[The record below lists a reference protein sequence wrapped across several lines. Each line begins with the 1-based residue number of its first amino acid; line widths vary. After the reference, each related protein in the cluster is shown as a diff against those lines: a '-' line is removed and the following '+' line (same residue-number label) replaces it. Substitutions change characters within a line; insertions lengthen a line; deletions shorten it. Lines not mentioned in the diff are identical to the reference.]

1 MHDEATVVMALRSLK
16 QFGFTIAI
24 DDYGIGQSSLAKLK
38 GLPVDEIKLDKSFI
52 MHLNQSP
59 KDQLIVRSTIEMA
72 HGLGFEV
79 VAEGVENSESLTLL
93 KQFQCNQVQGY
104 YISKPIA
111 ADAVAEWRKNY
122 VEEPSQMRTITR
134 SQHSHRG

>member
-1 MHDEATVVMALRSLK
+1 
-16 QFGFTIAI
+16 
-24 DDYGIGQSSLAKLK
+24 
-38 GLPVDEIKLDKSFI
+38 